1 MPAKKY
7 RVDLTLAERE
17 QLHALV
23 SKGKVSARKA
33 IRARILLKADQGLI
47 DEQIVAA
54 LDVSMATAGR
64 VRQRFVEVGLEAA
77 LVDKPRPGQARRLNG
92 KQEAHLIA
100 LACSEAPQGSATWT
114 LRLLA
119 GMVVELGFV
128 ESISPETVRKVLK
141 KTTSSRGNTN
151 SGVSQR

>member
-1 MPAKKY
+1 MPAKLY
-7 RVDLTLAERE
+7 RVDLTQAERE

-33 IRARILLKADQGLI
+33 IRARILLKVDQGMI
-47 DEQIVAA
+47 DEQVVSA
-54 LDVSMATAGR
+54 LDVSMATVGR

-77 LVDKPRPGQARRLNG
+77 LVDKPRPGQARKLSG

-100 LACSEAPQGSATWT
+100 LACSEAPEGSATWT

-119 GMVVELGFV
+119 GKVVQLGFV

-141 KTTSSRGNTN
+141 KTTSSRGSTS
-151 SGVSQR
+151 SGASLR